1 MLATWRYRPRDTFIQ
16 RLDPRT
22 RLLFL
27 FSVIF
32 ALTIPEIWDFR
43 IIIPLFVL
51 SLTLYFLARIEWKDV
66 RRAWIFILVLVVFI
80 VGLNGLLS
88 GRGGPSSVVQ
98 VESPTLFTIPFYIP
112 GTQWGFSVPIT
123 INKLWF
129 AIVQMSR
136 MLTMAILAIPIPYT
150 MDPNIYGVAF
160 RRMGASDKFSFA
172 MDLAFR
178 FLPTFARDFSTTVDA
193 QRARGYEMEALKG
206 GIVAKLRRLAPLI
219 IPVTMQ
225 ATVTGEDVIDAMDLR
240 AFDTNKRTW
249 IKDKEL
255 HYALHDYF
263 MLGLGASI
271 FVACCLLKWVFGV
284 GGFFVPDFFFA
295 LLGY

>member
-1 MLATWRYRPRDTFIQ
+1 MLASWRYRPRDTFIQ

-32 ALTIPEIWDFR
+32 GLTIPEIWDYR
-43 IIIPLFVL
+43 IILPLFAL
-51 SLTLYFLARIEWKDV
+51 SLTLYFMARIEWKDV
-66 RRAWIFILVLVVFI
+66 RRAWIYILILVVVI

-98 VESPTLFTIPFYIP
+98 VVTPTLFEVPFYIP
-112 GTQWGFSVPIT
+112 GTQWGFSVPVT
-123 INKLWF
+123 ISKSWF
-129 AIVQMSR
+129 ALVQMTR
-136 MLTMAILAIPIPYT
+136 MLSMAILAIPIPYT
-150 MDPNIYGVAF
+150 MDPNIYGVTF
-160 RRMGASDKFSFA
+160 RRLGASDKFSFA

-178 FLPTFARDFSTTVDA
+178 FLPTFARDFNTTVDA
-193 QRARGYEMEALKG
+193 QRARGYEMEVLKG
-206 GIVAKLRRLAPLI
+206 GIAAKLRKLAPLI

-240 AFDTNKRTW
+240 AFDTRKRTW
-249 IKDKEL
+249 IKADEL
-255 HYALHDYF
+255 RYARRDFF
-263 MLGLGASI
+263 MLGLGATI
-271 FVACCLLKWVFGV
+271 FVGCCVLKWVFGV
-284 GGFFVPDFFFA
+284 GGFFVPDFFFN